1 MEVIDPF
8 VIGEFRKEV
17 IKEDFAR
24 AGKLNHNQRK
34 PQLSETMSDS

>member
-24 AGKLNHNQRK
+24 EGKLNQRK